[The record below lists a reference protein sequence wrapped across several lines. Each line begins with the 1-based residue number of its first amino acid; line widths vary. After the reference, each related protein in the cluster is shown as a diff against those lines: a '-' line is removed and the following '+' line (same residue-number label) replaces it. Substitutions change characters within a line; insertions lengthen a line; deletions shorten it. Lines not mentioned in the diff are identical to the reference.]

1 MRKRFGLFICSTCGR
16 ARVVDKETKSSSC
29 PYCGNT
35 ERTDKMVFIFECND
49 QETAR
54 EALGQAAG
62 FEGIDPKAERAKK
75 RKIENADPY
84 STMIYKY
91 EHTSDLDEKMIVL
104 AKGLTKVKG
113 EFTLE
118 DVQEIVGEKNAERY
132 VAAMMD
138 RCYIAEVRPGRYKSS

>member
-35 ERTDKMVFIFECND
+35 EKTEKMVFIFECND
-49 QETAR
+49 QDTAR

-62 FEGIDPKAERAKK
+62 FEAPDPKTEKAKK
-75 RKIENADPY
+75 RKIEKADPY

-91 EHTSDLDEKMIVL
+91 EHASDLDEKMEIL
-104 AKGLTKVKG
+104 AKGLTKSKG
-113 EFTLE
+113 TFTLE
-118 DVQEIVGEKNAERY
+118 DVQEIVGEKNAEKY
-132 VAAMMD
+132 IAAMMD
-138 RCYIAEVRPGRYKSS
+138 RCYIAEVRPGKYKSS

>member
-35 ERTDKMVFIFECND
+35 EKTEKMIFIFECND

-62 FEGIDPKAERAKK
+62 FEAPDPKTERAKK
-75 RKIENADPY
+75 RKIEKADPY

-91 EHTSDLDEKMIVL
+91 EHASDLDEKMEIL
-104 AKGLTKVKG
+104 AKGLTKSKG
-113 EFTLE
+113 TFTLE
-118 DVQEIVGEKNAERY
+118 DVQEIVGEKNAEKY
-132 VAAMMD
+132 IAAMMD
-138 RCYIAEVRPGRYKSS
+138 RCYIAEVRPGKYKSS